1 MAGTGVLPFIRGI
14 DLTLNDLSDDRFP
27 EVMEDMISLRWLKL
41 TSTHLKA
48 IPEEISTLQKLEHL
62 TLKKNNVAAI
72 EKETLKGLKCLRTL
86 NLSRN
91 ALTAQNIS
99 SDTFDSEELSTL
111 GKVALFRIYSL
122 TLLPLSKK
130 ISLQI
135 YRTTLCKKYLKE

>member
-1 MAGTGVLPFIRGI
+1 MGFWG
-14 DLTLNDLSDDRFP
+14 
-27 EVMEDMISLRWLKL
+27 SLRWLKL

-111 GKVALFRIYSL
+111 GKVALF
-122 TLLPLSKK
+122 
-130 ISLQI
+130 
-135 YRTTLCKKYLKE
+135 